1 MTMQSGVFEKY
12 NPLHK
17 WGDYT
22 ADKVAKLSQEE
33 LELYYI
39 AKSPGVNIVFLKD
52 EYGNDWYRWLK
63 TLSKE
68 TLKISFNP
76 QSKEIIHFSYDASA
90 IFPINQI
97 VVEVEADNVPDEF
110 TNAGN
115 NALGGA
121 FIFDGGKII
130 LAPVDYRAEAQR
142 KKLELLTQANNAIT
156 MLQDAIELDMA
167 TEEDAAKLQT
177 WKKFRVL
184 LSRVDVSK
192 PDWPPLPDTEI
203 GVSKI
208 VPLPD

>member
-1 MTMQSGVFEKY
+1 M
-12 NPLHK
+12 
-17 WGDYT
+17 
-22 ADKVAKLSQEE
+22 
-33 LELYYI
+33 
-39 AKSPGVNIVFLKD
+39 
-52 EYGNDWYRWLK
+52 
-63 TLSKE
+63 
-68 TLKISFNP
+68 
-76 QSKEIIHFSYDASA
+76 
-90 IFPINQI
+90 
-97 VVEVEADNVPDEF
+97 
-110 TNAGN
+110 
-115 NALGGA
+115 
-121 FIFDGGKII
+121 
-130 LAPVDYRAEAQR
+130 DYRAEAQR